1 MKDLRMIILLILCL
15 LMWISIG
22 TDIWILILI
31 LWIIQAIIVYVKDT
45 KD

>member
-1 MKDLRMIILLILCL
+1 MKDLRMIILWILCL

-22 TDIWILILI
+22 TDIWILIFI
-31 LWIIQAIIVYVKDT
+31 LWIIQAIIVYVKDI